1 MTPAFPSAEAAQL
14 VLGGGALL
22 HRTARELNTALERSL
37 TPLDVTAQQAALLLR
52 LRSETSPKRLAAALG
67 TDTAGMTRL
76 LDRLEDKG
84 LVRRAGR
91 GTDRRSVRVEL
102 TGAGA
107 ALAPRL
113 APVFGQVISRLF
125 DGFTPGDLQQLSA
138 ILGRMHDNL
147 TSASRL
153 AREGGEKTG
162 QW

>member
-1 MTPAFPSAEAAQL
+1 MTPGSLPAEAAQL

-37 TPLDVTAQQAALLLR
+37 APLDVTAQQAALLLR
-52 LRSETSPKRLAAALG
+52 LRSETSPSRLAAALG

-84 LVRRAGR
+84 LIRRAGR
-91 GTDRRSVRVEL
+91 GADRRSVRVEL

-113 APVFGQVISRLF
+113 APVFGQVIGRLF
-125 DGFTPGDLQQLSA
+125 DGFAPRELQRLSA
-138 ILGRMHDNL
+138 MLGRMHDNL
-147 TSASRL
+147 TSASGPG
-153 AREGGEKTG
+153 REGGEKTG